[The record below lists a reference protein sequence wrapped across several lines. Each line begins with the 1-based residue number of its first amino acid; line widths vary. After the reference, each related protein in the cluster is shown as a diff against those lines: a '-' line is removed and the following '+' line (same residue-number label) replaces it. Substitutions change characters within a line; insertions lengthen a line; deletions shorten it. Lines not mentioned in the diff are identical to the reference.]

1 MKSVK
6 ADNVT
11 NFIKD
16 EVVSFS
22 DIEVYTEDDSEVDS
36 VLGNIDTMAKILSE
50 SKTLYCTSLW
60 SRHWKKSDAFGYV
73 KNKKADVKFYIEYKD
88 MTKNYYIIHQAPP
101 NEQVSH

>member
-16 EVVSFS
+16 EVESFS

-36 VLGNIDTMAKILSE
+36 LLGNIDTMAKILSE
-50 SKTLYCTSLW
+50 SKTLYYTSLLY
-60 SRHWKKSDAFGYV
+60 RHW
-73 KNKKADVKFYIEYKD
+73 
-88 MTKNYYIIHQAPP
+88 
-101 NEQVSH
+101 

>member
-16 EVVSFS
+16 EVERFS

-50 SKTLYCTSLW
+50 SKTLHYTSLLY
-60 SRHWKKSDAFGYV
+60 RH
-73 KNKKADVKFYIEYKD
+73 
-88 MTKNYYIIHQAPP
+88 
-101 NEQVSH
+101 